1 MALNVFF
8 WSSSR
13 KNRVVWTFCLTKPH
27 VFVCFFRCMLC
38 NSSCYDFSE
47 TNKVLSYEWVIISVS
62 LKFFQNLELFII
74 WQDSSDAPPGWCLIC
89 RIRQIL
95 FVKIFSDWI
104 YSWERHAW
112 CSKSEILEMTKDTP
126 NHQLKRCCS
135 SKRAIIHQKI
145 TKSNYFEDSW
155 SKWEK
160 SYCWHKKI
168 FFRFSKF
175 EKFRKPS
182 PFLNR
187 FVSKKTDDLLNKIDT
202 CLSELWKSEKTEN
215 LSKSIFL
222 TKWSIFRY
230 VIFEWWFFF
239 KGKTQI

>member
-1 MALNVFF
+1 MARFE
-8 WSSSR
+8 R
-13 KNRVVWTFCLTKPH
+13 R
-27 VFVCFFRCMLC
+27 
-38 NSSCYDFSE
+38 
-47 TNKVLSYEWVIISVS
+47 
-62 LKFFQNLELFII
+62 
-74 WQDSSDAPPGWCLIC
+74 PPGWCLIC

-104 YSWERHAW
+104 YSRERHAW
-112 CSKSEILEMTKDTP
+112 CSKSEILEMTKETP

-187 FVSKKTDDLLNKIDT
+187 FVSKKPTIYSTKSTPVYRNFENPKKLKIYPKVFFWQSDRFSGTLFLNDDFVSRKKHKFNH
-202 CLSELWKSEKTEN
+202 LWSFAN
-215 LSKSIFL
+215 RNVL
-222 TKWSIFRY
+222 
-230 VIFEWWFFF
+230 
-239 KGKTQI
+239 